1 MRTEGVVRGELAP
14 VPLNCRTAAESV
26 PHGRFLIS
34 SGHFRY
40 HDAVNFRRRTRV
52 RRSSPARPL
61 VRPFLPRSHSL
72 NKGRFLDT
80 LLQFANL
87 VLHIDKFLGVFIHEY
102 GAWVYAVL
110 FLIVFCETGLV
121 VLPFLPGDSLLF
133 IGGAF
138 CATGEMNLGLLI
150 VLLLVAAIA
159 GNTVN
164 YMVGRAIGPRV
175 FNSHIPLLER
185 FLDRAA
191 LQKTHNFY
199 EKHGG
204 KTIVLARFI
213 PVVRTFAPFVAGA
226 SEMTVSRFQL
236 FNILGALLWVL
247 LLVLLGYFFGNIP
260 FIRQY
265 LNLIVL
271 VGIGA
276 AVVPVVLGAVW
287 KMTRKN
293 TSKAGTR

>member
-1 MRTEGVVRGELAP
+1 M
-14 VPLNCRTAAESV
+14 
-26 PHGRFLIS
+26 
-34 SGHFRY
+34 
-40 HDAVNFRRRTRV
+40 
-52 RRSSPARPL
+52 
-61 VRPFLPRSHSL
+61 
-72 NKGRFLDT
+72 DT
-80 LLQFANL
+80 LLQFVNL
-87 VLHIDKFLGVFIHEY
+87 VLHIDKFLGVFIQQY

-138 CATGEMNLGLLI
+138 CASGEMNLGLLI
-150 VLLLVAAIA
+150 VLLLVAAVG
-159 GNTVN
+159 GNTLN
-164 YMVGRAIGPRV
+164 YLIGKAIGPKV
-175 FNSHIPLLER
+175 FNSHIPVLER

-226 SEMTVSRFQL
+226 SQMTLSRFQL
-236 FNILGALLWVL
+236 FNFVGALVWVL

-265 LNLIVL
+265 LNVIVL

-276 AVVPVVLGAVW
+276 AVVPVVLGALW
-287 KMTRKN
+287 KMLRKPAAAK
-293 TSKAGTR
+293 SGPGSR

>member
-1 MRTEGVVRGELAP
+1 MP
-14 VPLNCRTAAESV
+14 
-26 PHGRFLIS
+26 
-34 SGHFRY
+34 Y
-40 HDAVNFRRRTRV
+40 DAHTRRRSIFRGM
-52 RRSSPARPL
+52 L
-61 VRPFLPRSHSL
+61 
-72 NKGRFLDT
+72 LDT
-80 LLQFANL
+80 LLQFL
-87 VLHIDKFLGVFIHEY
+87 GLILHIDKSLGFFIQHY
-102 GAWVYAVL
+102 GGWVYAVL

-121 VLPFLPGDSLLF
+121 VFPFLPGDSLLF

-138 CATGEMNLGLLI
+138 AATGSMHLGVLI
-150 VLLLVAAIA
+150 VLLLVAAVG

-164 YMVGRAIGPRV
+164 YWIGRAVGPKV
-175 FNSHIPLLER
+175 FHSNIPVLER

-204 KTIVLARFI
+204 KTIVIARFV

-226 SEMTVSRFQL
+226 SSMDATRFQF
-236 FNILGALLWVL
+236 FNVLGALIWVL

-265 LNLIVL
+265 LNVIVL

-276 AVVPVVLGAVW
+276 AVIPIALGALW
-287 KMTRKN
+287 KMTRKGS
-293 TSKAGTR
+293 SKA